1 MDKELLLGKIIDAEG
16 NEFEL
21 PVENENESQNDI
33 FEMLMELQEDGII
46 KVGQYFN
53 QGNSINLK
61 AKVLTDSSNVVIPET
76 QLDIIKQ
83 NIIENTKEVVSEAFD
98 EMQDEI
104 ERLNNKIVELEKQL
118 AER

>member
-21 PVENENESQNDI
+21 PVENESQNEI
-33 FEMLMELQEDGII
+33 FEMLMEMQEDGII

-61 AKVLTDSSNVVIPET
+61 AKVITDSSNVVISET
-76 QLDIIKQ
+76 QLTIIKQ
-83 NIIENTKEVVSEAFD
+83 NIVEKTKKVVSEAFD